1 MLSKIKFLVKTVRN
15 ILFTPFVLV
24 DYWHFKSKDSKS
36 RFSYSW
42 RTFYPQIFDKTKLTG
57 FDRHYV
63 YHTAWAARKV
73 KEINPERHTDIASS
87 LYFPGIVSAFVP
99 VDFYDYRPA
108 PLHLSNLRTEHAD
121 LTNLHFAD
129 NSLPSLSCLHTIEH
143 IGLGRY
149 GDPIDPGG
157 DQKACSEL
165 SRVLAPGGSLLFVT
179 PVGNTGMIQFNAHRI
194 YTYEQV
200 VELFPTL
207 TLKEFSFVPEHG
219 NEGVKENAKPEDLK
233 NETYACGLFV
243 FTKPAMLILNHV

>member
-1 MLSKIKFLVKTVRN
+1 M
-15 ILFTPFVLV
+15 
-24 DYWHFKSKDSKS
+24 DYWHFKQKDGRP

-42 RTFYPQIFDKTKLTG
+42 QTFYPQIFDKTKLTG

-108 PLHLSNLRTEHAD
+108 PLHLSNLTTQHAD

-149 GDPIDPGG
+149 GDPIDPDG
-157 DQKACSEL
+157 DKQAYKEL
-165 SRVLAPGGSLLFVT
+165 TRVLAPNGSLIFVT
-179 PVGNTGMIQFNAHRI
+179 PVGKAAVIQFNAHRI
-194 YTYEQV
+194 YTYDQV
-200 VELFPTL
+200 LALF
-207 TLKEFSFVPEHG
+207 
-219 NEGVKENAKPEDLK
+219 
-233 NETYACGLFV
+233 
-243 FTKPAMLILNHV
+243 LI

>member
-1 MLSKIKFLVKTVRN
+1 MLNKIKFLVKTIRN
-15 ILFTPFVLV
+15 IVYTPFVLV
-24 DYWHFKSKDSKS
+24 DYWHFKSKDTKS

-42 RTFYPQIFDKTKLTG
+42 STFYPQIFDKTKLTG

-108 PLHLSNLRTEHAD
+108 PLHLSNLTTQHAD

-129 NSLPSLSCLHTIEH
+129 NSIPSLSCLHTIEH

-149 GDPIDPGG
+149 GDPIDPEG
-157 DQKACSEL
+157 DIKACREL
-165 SRVLAPGGSLLFVT
+165 TRVLAPGGSLIFVT
-179 PVGNTGMIQFNAHRI
+179 PVGKEAIIQFNAHRI
-194 YTYEQV
+194 YTYELV
-200 VELFPTL
+200 LKLFPDL
-207 TLKEFSFVPEHG
+207 ELKEFSFA
-219 NEGVKENAKPEDLK
+219 KERGTDGIHEQADPGELQ
-233 NETYACGLFV
+233 NETYACGCFV
-243 FTKPAMLILNHV
+243 FTKPALL